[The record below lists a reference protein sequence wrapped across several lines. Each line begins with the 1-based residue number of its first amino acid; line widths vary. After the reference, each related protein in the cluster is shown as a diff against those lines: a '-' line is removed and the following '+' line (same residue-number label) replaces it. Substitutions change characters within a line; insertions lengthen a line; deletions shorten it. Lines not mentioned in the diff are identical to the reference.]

1 MKQYTIYSM
10 FVLLLLVVCPSCK
23 RKKRRLPA
31 NLAPLAWSKEPE
43 EVARKKRVLIISSIG
58 GGAHT
63 AASLAIKQYLGNDY
77 LVASVNIFSD
87 IIRPLDPFRLF
98 SADYSSEHFYND
110 LLSRQSIFLVETFAF
125 LGKTTFRWISG
136 STDEL
141 IEQYVEENKP
151 DIIISV
157 IPFINGSI
165 YRVAKK
171 MGIPFAI
178 IPVDLDVRNYCNDI
192 YAPDYKK
199 FIFGLNFKDDAIR
212 ENTKRIKIS
221 EEQTR
226 YLGFPV
232 RPEFLQK
239 DKDIAQIK
247 EEFNIPH
254 DKKVVMILMGSAG
267 SGATLRYAKT
277 LAYADPKKFAA
288 PVHLILC
295 LGRNERL
302 RTAIEELKFP
312 PHITVSVIGFTDRIA
327 DLMRASDI
335 LITKAG
341 PASVCEAICIGV
353 PMIIDRTQ
361 PILWWEQMNIDFV
374 KDHKF
379 GDELKRIRKL
389 PKMLNHYLEDE
400 DELAQMRARMQTFE
414 FPHVISN
421 VRNLIEEL
429 AA

>member
-1 MKQYTIYSM
+1 MA
-10 FVLLLLVVCPSCK
+10 VPSCK
-23 RKKRRLPA
+23 HKKRARTA
-31 NLAPLAWSKEPE
+31 SAAPLAWSKDQVET
-43 EVARKKRVLIISSIG
+43 ARKKRVLIISSIG

-63 AASLAIKQYLGNDY
+63 AASLAIKQYLADDY

-87 IIRPLDPFRLF
+87 IIRPIDPFRLF
-98 SADYSSEHFYND
+98 SPHYSSEHFYND

-125 LGKTTFRWISG
+125 LGRTSFRWLSG
-136 STDEL
+136 TLDEL
-141 IEQYVEENKP
+141 LEQYVEENKP

-157 IPFINGSI
+157 IGFINGSI

-171 MGIPFAI
+171 MDIPFAI
-178 IPVDLDVRNYCNDI
+178 IPVDLDVRNYCNDL

-212 ENTKRIKIS
+212 EHTKRIKIS

-226 YLGFPV
+226 YLGFPL
-232 RPEFLQK
+232 RPEFLK
-239 DKDIAQIK
+239 KGHNLAQIK
-247 EEFNIPH
+247 DEFKIPQ

-277 LAYADPKKFAA
+277 LAQAPQHKLPV

-302 RTAIEELKFP
+302 RAAIEELAFP
-312 PHITVSVIGFTDRIA
+312 PHVTVSIIGFTDRIA
-327 DLMRASDI
+327 DLMCASDI

-341 PASVCEAICIGV
+341 PASICEAICIGV

-379 GDELKRIRKL
+379 GDELRRIRKL
-389 PKMLNHYLEDE
+389 PKMLTRYLEHE
-400 DELAQMRARMQTFE
+400 DELAQMRERMQQFE
-414 FPHVISN
+414 FPEVVRN
-421 VRNLIEEL
+421 VRDLVEEL
-429 AA
+429 IARGDGVGQSKKS

>member
-23 RKKRRLPA
+23 RKKRRLPD

-87 IIRPLDPFRLF
+87 IIRPLDPFRFF

-171 MGIPFAI
+171 MNIPFAI
-178 IPVDLDVRNYCNDI
+178 IPVDLDVRNYCNDL

-239 DKDIAQIK
+239 GKDIAQIK
-247 EEFNIPH
+247 DEFKIPH

-302 RTAIEELKFP
+302 RAAIDELKFP

-400 DELAQMRARMQTFE
+400 DELAQMRARMQAFE

-421 VRNLIEEL
+421 VRALIDEF